1 MKYEDA
7 REICRAAFADAVAKG
22 AGDVQQMVA
31 MQAGRDPKLTQALHI
46 VATEEPQNT
55 RPPG

>member
-22 AGDVQQMVA
+22 AGDVQQAVA
-31 MQAGRDPKLTQALHI
+31 MQAAGDRRLTQALHI
-46 VATEEPQNT
+46 VATEKPEPT
-55 RPPG
+55 SDA